1 MQQHHPSRRELI
13 KVGLGALPV
22 ISLAG
27 TMPAFV
33 PQMAFAQQAR
43 RPGLANDNILV
54 VLQLTGG
61 NDGLN
66 TVIPFADDAYHRARP
81 KIGVRQSAF
90 KLDDR
95 FALHPAL
102 GVLKN
107 VFDQGHL
114 AVVQGCGYPKP
125 NRSHFRSMEIWHTCN
140 PESSQP
146 TGWLGHY
153 LDHAARGGGQP
164 VSPLNIGTEL
174 PQALVG
180 NGTPVPSIERLED
193 FRLKSGGK
201 SKQGVLEREIVMEM
215 NKPADAQSP
224 AQQFLARQATNA
236 IIATAKIQRMS
247 QPGAGQYFYGGD
259 ALGRQLQLIANL
271 IAANSGTRLFYLQYG
286 NFDTHAGQAEMHPRL
301 FAPLAQALYAFHED
315 LKQKGVIDKVAL
327 MCFSEFGRRVAE
339 NSSAGTDHGAAAPM
353 FVMGGKVKGGL
364 HGATPSL
371 TDLDD
376 GDLKYTTDFRRVY
389 ATLLDKWLNADSAKV
404 LGGKYEPVGF
414 V

>member
-1 MQQHHPSRRELI
+1 MHTTSRRELL

-33 PQMAFAQQAR
+33 PQMAFADLAR

-66 TVIPFADDAYHRARP
+66 TVVPFADDAYHRARP
-81 KIGVRQSAF
+81 KIGLREPAF
-90 KLDDR
+90 KLDDH
-95 FALHPAL
+95 FALNPAL
-102 GVLKN
+102 GILKN
-107 VFDQGHL
+107 VYDQGHL
-114 AVVQGCGYPKP
+114 AVVNGCGYPKP
-125 NRSHFRSMEIWHTCN
+125 NRSHFRSMEIWHTAN
-140 PESSQP
+140 VKDSQP
-146 TGWLGHY
+146 TGWLGHF
-153 LDHAARGGGQP
+153 LDHAARGGGPP

-193 FRLKSGGK
+193 FRLRTGGK
-201 SKQGVLEREIVMEM
+201 SKRAMLEREIVMEM
-215 NKPADAQSP
+215 NKAPADAPP
-224 AQQFLARQATNA
+224 AQRFLARQATNA
-236 IIATAKIQRMS
+236 IVATGKVQSLTAS
-247 QPGAGQYFYGGD
+247 NGNGVFFGVD
-259 ALGRQLQLIANL
+259 ALGRQLQLISNL

-286 NFDTHAGQAEMHPRL
+286 NFDTHANQPEMHQRL
-301 FAPLAQALYAFHED
+301 FAQLGQALYAFHTD
-315 LKQKGVIDKVAL
+315 LKQRGMIDKVTL
-327 MCFSEFGRRVAE
+327 MCFSEFGRRVVE
-339 NSSAGTDHGAAAPM
+339 NSSGGTDHGAAAPM
-353 FVMGGKVKGGL
+353 FVMGGKVKGGF
-364 HGATPSL
+364 HGQMPSL

-404 LGGKYEPVGF
+404 LGAKFEPVGF